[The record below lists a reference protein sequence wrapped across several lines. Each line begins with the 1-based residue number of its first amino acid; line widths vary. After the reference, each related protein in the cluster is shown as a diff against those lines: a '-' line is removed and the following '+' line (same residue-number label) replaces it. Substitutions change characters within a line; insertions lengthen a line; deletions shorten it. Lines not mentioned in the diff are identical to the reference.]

1 MNIQKEEGYSITYLV
16 QAFNQFYLKY
26 SHIVESI
33 YPSNDFTLFSTNLT
47 GEYQGKLSTSFE
59 VDSSEKLFVNVIA
72 FITKDNFEDRILY
85 SHVLVE
91 NEPAPEPE
99 PEPEPPSRTYILSK
113 VFQSFTQNANEEKLF
128 VLDKKV
134 EDEIVFKIELMI
146 EENKLSDKQYLD
158 FTIEPK
164 QDFPVYANSSEVKLI
179 NYTTEY
185 EKKIFIFSSTKSL
198 MINFFIENSSNDEKN
213 ITYDVKYKTY
223 QSEEKIKT
231 IIPSDYSAT
240 VNNNSM
246 TLVFKELFDSSE
258 ELSII
263 YYKLYYYLKETDIT
277 KIDKII
283 SLEEPLSIQALDCY
297 NNGSEYKLK
306 YEVPSQ
312 AKDYF
317 YVTLNAYYV
326 LKDTEEQYVYY
337 GLKNV
342 TIPKQEEPK
351 EGIKWWLILI
361 LVIIGVVVVVGIL
374 FIIMRMRKKNHLQ
387 VEDIGKQDNDLN
399 VSLKDT
405 NIL

>member
-1 MNIQKEEGYSITYLV
+1 MQSSIV
-16 QAFNQFYLKY
+16 
-26 SHIVESI
+26 V
-33 YPSNDFTLFSTNLT
+33 SN
-47 GEYQGKLSTSFE
+47 STSF
-59 VDSSEKLFVNVIA
+59 VSAAKATAKSKNNIA
-72 FITKDNFEDRILY
+72 I
-85 SHVLVE
+85 
-91 NEPAPEPE
+91 P
-99 PEPEPPSRTYILSK
+99 K

-134 EDEIVFKIELMI
+134 EDENVFKIELMI

-179 NYTTEY
+179 NYMTEY

-198 MINFFIENSSNDEKN
+198 MINFFIENSLNDEKN

>member
-1 MNIQKEEGYSITYLV
+1 MWK
-16 QAFNQFYLKY
+16 
-26 SHIVESI
+26 
-33 YPSNDFTLFSTNLT
+33 
-47 GEYQGKLSTSFE
+47 
-59 VDSSEKLFVNVIA
+59 
-72 FITKDNFEDRILY
+72 
-85 SHVLVE
+85 
-91 NEPAPEPE
+91 
-99 PEPEPPSRTYILSK
+99 
-113 VFQSFTQNANEEKLF
+113 
-128 VLDKKV
+128 
-134 EDEIVFKIELMI
+134 
-146 EENKLSDKQYLD
+146 
-158 FTIEPK
+158 
-164 QDFPVYANSSEVKLI
+164 
-179 NYTTEY
+179 
-185 EKKIFIFSSTKSL
+185 
-198 MINFFIENSSNDEKN
+198 
-213 ITYDVKYKTY
+213 KTY

-374 FIIMRMRKKNHLQ
+374 FN
-387 VEDIGKQDNDLN
+387 EDEKEK
-399 VSLKDT
+399 SFASRRYWET
-405 NIL
+405 R

>member
-91 NEPAPEPE
+91 NESAPE

-134 EDEIVFKIELMI
+134 EDENVFKIELMI

-198 MINFFIENSSNDEKN
+198 MINFFIENSSNEEKN

-263 YYKLYYYLKETDIT
+263 YYYLKETDIT
-277 KIDKII
+277 KIDK
-283 SLEEPLSIQALDCY
+283 
-297 NNGSEYKLK
+297 NNI
-306 YEVPSQ
+306 
-312 AKDYF
+312 F
-317 YVTLNAYYV
+317 RRT
-326 LKDTEEQYVYY
+326 
-337 GLKNV
+337 
-342 TIPKQEEPK
+342 
-351 EGIKWWLILI
+351 
-361 LVIIGVVVVVGIL
+361 
-374 FIIMRMRKKNHLQ
+374 FIYS
-387 VEDIGKQDNDLN
+387 G
-399 VSLKDT
+399 T
-405 NIL
+405 

>member
-1 MNIQKEEGYSITYLV
+1 MTKEDKNGKHRIILKYKDLSVGDTSAIIFNIIYNSAYPVEFIHRYYTVKSIKDIKEYTIDDSLKAIRLHSNSSIVRVSFNEILNIQKEEGYSITYLV

-134 EDEIVFKIELMI
+134 EDENVFKIELMI

-213 ITYDVKYKTY
+213 IT
-223 QSEEKIKT
+223 
-231 IIPSDYSAT
+231 
-240 VNNNSM
+240 
-246 TLVFKELFDSSE
+246 
-258 ELSII
+258 
-263 YYKLYYYLKETDIT
+263 
-277 KIDKII
+277 
-283 SLEEPLSIQALDCY
+283 
-297 NNGSEYKLK
+297 
-306 YEVPSQ
+306 
-312 AKDYF
+312 
-317 YVTLNAYYV
+317 
-326 LKDTEEQYVYY
+326 
-337 GLKNV
+337 
-342 TIPKQEEPK
+342 
-351 EGIKWWLILI
+351 
-361 LVIIGVVVVVGIL
+361 
-374 FIIMRMRKKNHLQ
+374 
-387 VEDIGKQDNDLN
+387 
-399 VSLKDT
+399 
-405 NIL
+405 